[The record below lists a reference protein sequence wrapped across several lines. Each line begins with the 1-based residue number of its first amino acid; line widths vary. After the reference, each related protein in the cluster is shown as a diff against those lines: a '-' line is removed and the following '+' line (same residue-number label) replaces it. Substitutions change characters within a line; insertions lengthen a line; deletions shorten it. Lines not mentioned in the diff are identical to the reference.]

1 MNVIEALF
9 ITLGFDTSDF
19 DKKKEGVTT
28 SLVKLGETS
37 DKQTKAIAESGKK
50 AANAFSMLKI
60 EVLGALAAF
69 GVSTGLKDFIT
80 TNMNGQAALG
90 RLSANLGM
98 STQKLEAW
106 KLAAKEMGQS
116 GEDAVGALQS
126 VASGVAEAKISG
138 TSSLIQ
144 ASRRFGF
151 HVDTENPE
159 QTLVNI
165 SRRMAETHDR
175 QQALKIA
182 EAAGVG
188 NISNL
193 LLQGPDKLQ
202 AQLAHTMS
210 LTGAAT
216 KESTEQ
222 AARLQAQWADLQ
234 ERFQQVGERVFNRLE
249 PVLSRLGERLANWI
263 DRIDWQKVIDG
274 ISRFIDKVND
284 VVKAMGGWKTI
295 AEILG
300 GVLTAKLLLSFT
312 GIVAQ
317 IARLAS
323 LGGANSVVSG
333 LGGAFSTLGTA
344 LAGINLTALAS
355 VVGALALLYSSKTGG
370 VDKNGEQVEDFTK
383 ESSDAA
389 KKLGGGGRLQPP
401 KVTNNDLWSRVLGK
415 QTAYTGS
422 ADQAALLLAHRAY
435 SQDMSEETYQQ
446 FAADILKGKV
456 RPGNGTLP
464 AVLEPTADA
473 PLGIR
478 NNNPGNLRPGG
489 SFATFATPQEGLDA
503 LSRQIS
509 LYYSGDSAAAGHR
522 HLDTLQDI
530 ISTYAPSSENNTA
543 AYIADLAKQLKVQP
557 GQHLNL
563 SDPSVMS
570 ALMKGI
576 VSHENGQNPYSDAMI
591 NSAALKYARS
601 VPLSTQTPAM
611 STAQRQVGNTD
622 NSSAVTINGG
632 ITVNTKATDANGVV
646 KGMQSALVRHPLM
659 GDFTTGMS

>member
-1 MNVIEALF
+1 MTVIEALF
-9 ITLGFDTSDF
+9 ISLGLDTGDF

-37 DKQTKAIAESGKK
+37 DKQTKAIADSGKK

-60 EVLGALAAF
+60 EVLGALAAL
-69 GVSTGLKDFIT
+69 GMTTGFKDFIT

-138 TSSLIQ
+138 TSPLIQ

-151 HVDTENPE
+151 QVDTENPE

-210 LTGAAT
+210 LTGTAT

-234 ERFQQVGERVFNRLE
+234 ERFQQVGERVFIKMEPFLE
-249 PVLSRLGERLANWI
+249 KWGEKLATWLDN
-263 DRIDWQKVIDG
+263 IDWQKVIDG
-274 ISRFIDKVND
+274 ISHFIDKVRQAVHD
-284 VVKAMGGWKTI
+284 MGGWKTI

-355 VVGALALLYSSKTGG
+355 VVGALALLYSP
-370 VDKNGEQVEDFTK
+370 D
-383 ESSDAA
+383 
-389 KKLGGGGRLQPP
+389 LGGKKRADGTFEDEVARP
-401 KVTNNDLWSRVLGK
+401 KNYSEPTTSDLWNRVLGK
-415 QTAYTGS
+415 QTGYAGS

-435 SQDMSEETYQQ
+435 SQDMSEDTYRK
-446 FAADILKGKV
+446 FASDILSGKV

-464 AVLEPTADA
+464 AVLEPTDGA

-478 NNNPGNLRPGG
+478 NNNPGNLKSKG

-503 LSRQIS
+503 LSRQLS
-509 LYYSGDSAAAGHR
+509 LYYTGNSDAAGRR
-522 HLDTLQDI
+522 HLDTVNDI
-530 ISTYAPSSENNTA
+530 ISTYAPKSENNTA
-543 AYIADLAKQLKVQP
+543 AYITDVAKKMGVLP
-557 GQHLNL
+557 GQRLNL
-563 SDPSVMS
+563 SDPAVMS

-576 VSHENGQNPYSDAMI
+576 VSHENGSNPYSDAMI
-591 NSAALKYARS
+591 ASAAMKYARS
-601 VPLSTQTPAM
+601 VPLSAKTPAM
-611 STAQRQVGNTD
+611 ANAQRQAGSSD
-622 NSSAVTINGG
+622 NSSSVTIGTLN
-632 ITVNTKATDANGVV
+632 VNAPKATDANGVA
-646 KGMQSALVRHPLM
+646 KGMQSAMVRHPLM
-659 GDFTTGMS
+659 GDFTAGLA